1 MTSKKVRFNK
11 NLKLIVFFLEEGVA
25 GYVLPRFDNMIYIK
39 IDKGDHFGHIDL
51 VYDPEI
57 LNIQTNIKKNT

>member
-1 MTSKKVRFNK
+1 
-11 NLKLIVFFLEEGVA
+11 LEEGVA
-25 GYVLPRFDNMIYIK
+25 GYVLPRFDNTVYIK
-39 IDKGDHFGHIDL
+39 IAKGDHFGQIDL